1 MSIRA
6 EDAAAEASRFSL
18 RTSLFGGGAPDT
30 APTRAM
36 HASAGTA
43 AVAYGHIPQSHQTRQ
58 TPPQR
63 PVASPFAPAMQ
74 TARSAADTMAA
85 PLRAPPT
92 LSLSFNSVIGQRPG
106 GHGNAVNASSN
117 AHTGA
122 PSANQKSTQ
131 ATLQAIAR
139 IAEEHRLRATAT
151 GRMASVAPTIGL
163 GASADATRTL
173 PSGYIHGG
181 NQRVDAQAEVM
192 RLTATVDALNGKLVS
207 QSERLQRTE
216 ASLVRA
222 NRAMTS
228 ERATSNARLL
238 RMQNEVKD
246 LRSRESTVR
255 ENALSQARREV
266 QKSDVAF
273 GESAKRAEVYDAK
286 LSALEERIRTL
297 SGEKTSL
304 STRVEELVANLEQ
317 SAVRVNA
324 EEANLTASAAD
335 TPGNEEEMARLS
347 QSVEA
352 ASAAKKE
359 LAERLSETE
368 ARHEAVLL
376 ELEEARFGADT
387 ARAAM
392 AQSHSALEDARQQ
405 LRTEVGALLSRN
417 ESLQARLD
425 EIVSFP
431 IVNDCDALSH
441 TDGVCDEVKLGEAS
455 REDLESQLI
464 ALDAQIGEALSELDT
479 GTCSGIEASKC
490 YKRTGRLTKQR
501 HTIQTA
507 LDSRPPLHEDTP
519 QTSHEDATVVQTLR
533 AELDAS
539 QAGLRVVGAAI
550 GFYSPEDG
558 DDWESRQ
565 STIERWMELLKME
578 GEEQHAETGVDS
590 DERDGAT
597 GTCKAPAS
605 KVLFQSPPSKLQ
617 SQCAF
622 GAQSQHPV
630 ACRLGASMARY
641 GHGKRLPSCRV
652 NPMSSYRLTR
662 AKFDTGAIGAVPT
675 GNGGGIPPDVAALIE
690 AVSKDISDACI
701 RQRRAYLAKTGM
713 SDAEI
718 QEELSAYA

>member
-30 APTRAM
+30 APTHSM
-36 HASAGTA
+36 HASAGAA
-43 AVAYGHIPQSHQTRQ
+43 AVAYGHIPQSHRTNQTHQ
-58 TPPQR
+58 QR

-74 TARSAADTMAA
+74 TARLAAATTAV
-85 PLRAPPT
+85 PPRAPPT

-106 GHGNAVNASSN
+106 GHGNTGNTSSN
-117 AHTGA
+117 AHTGTQ
-122 PSANQKSTQ
+122 SANQKSTQ

-139 IAEEHRLRATAT
+139 IAEEHRLRAAAT
-151 GRMASVAPTIGL
+151 GRMASAAPTTGL
-163 GASADATRTL
+163 GASSDATRTL

-181 NQRVDAQAEVM
+181 NQRIDAQAEVM
-192 RLTATVDALNGKLVS
+192 RLTATVDALNGQLAS

-216 ASLVRA
+216 SSLVRA

-255 ENALSQARREV
+255 ESALAQTRREV
-266 QKSDVAF
+266 QKSDVSF
-273 GESAKRAEVYDAK
+273 GESAKRAEAYDAK

-317 SAVRVNA
+317 SAVRVDAA
-324 EEANLTASAAD
+324 EAKLTASAAD
-335 TPGNEEEMARLS
+335 TPGNEEEVARLS

-359 LAERLSETE
+359 LTERLVETE
-368 ARHEAVLL
+368 AKHEAVLL
-376 ELEEARFGADT
+376 ELEEARMGADT
-387 ARAAM
+387 ARAAV
-392 AQSHSALEDARQQ
+392 AQSDSALEDVRKQ
-405 LRTEVGALLSRN
+405 LQTEVEDLLSRN
-417 ESLQARLD
+417 EALQARLD

-431 IVNDCDALSH
+431 IANDCDALYRS
-441 TDGVCDEVKLGEAS
+441 DGVCDEVNLGGAS

-464 ALDAQIGEALSELDT
+464 ALDAQIGGALSELD
-479 GTCSGIEASKC
+479 TCSGIEASKC

-501 HTIQTA
+501 HTIQTE
-507 LDSRPPLHEDTP
+507 LNRRPPLHEDAP
-519 QTSHEDATVVQTLR
+519 QTSHTDATVVQTLR

-550 GFYSPEDG
+550 GCYSPEDG

-565 STIERWMELLKME
+565 STIERWMELLKM
-578 GEEQHAETGVDS
+578 GGDEQDTQHGIDS
-590 DERDGAT
+590 YERDGAT
-597 GTCKAPAS
+597 GASKSPAS
-605 KVLFQSPPSKLQ
+605 KVVFQSPPSKLQ

-622 GAQSQHPV
+622 GAQSQHPI

-641 GHGKRLPSCRV
+641 GHGKRLPPCRV

-662 AKFDTGAIGAVPT
+662 AKFDTGAMGAVPT

-690 AVSKDISDACI
+690 AVSKDISDACV
-701 RQRRAYLAKTGM
+701 RQRRAYLATTGM

-718 QEELSAYA
+718 QAELSSYA

>member
-30 APTRAM
+30 APTHAM
-36 HASAGTA
+36 HASAGVA
-43 AVAYGHIPQSHQTRQ
+43 AVAYGHIPQPHQAHQ
-58 TPPQR
+58 QR
-63 PVASPFAPAMQ
+63 PIASPFAPAMQ
-74 TARSAADTMAA
+74 TARSAAATAAA
-85 PLRAPPT
+85 PPRAPPT

-106 GHGNAVNASSN
+106 GHGNTGNTSSN
-117 AHTGA
+117 AHAGTPPA
-122 PSANQKSTQ
+122 TQKSTQ

-139 IAEEHRLRATAT
+139 IAEEHRLRAAAM
-151 GRMASVAPTIGL
+151 GRMASAAPTTGP
-163 GASADATRTL
+163 GASSDATRTL

-181 NQRVDAQAEVM
+181 NQRIDAQAEVM
-192 RLTATVDALNGKLVS
+192 RLTATVDALNGKLAS

-246 LRSRESTVR
+246 LRSKESTVR
-255 ENALSQARREV
+255 ENALVQARREV

-273 GESAKRAEVYDAK
+273 GESAKRAEAYDAK

-317 SAVRVNA
+317 SAVRVHAA
-324 EEANLTASAAD
+324 EAKLTASAAD
-335 TPGNEEEMARLS
+335 TPRNEEEMARLS

-352 ASAAKKE
+352 ASAAKTE
-359 LAERLSETE
+359 LAERLAETE
-368 ARHEAVLL
+368 AKHEAVLL
-376 ELEEARFGADT
+376 ELEEARLGADT
-387 ARAAM
+387 ARAAV
-392 AQSHSALEDARQQ
+392 AQSDSALEDVRKQ
-405 LRTEVGALLSRN
+405 LQTEVEDLLSRN
-417 ESLQARLD
+417 DALQTRLD

-431 IVNDCDALSH
+431 IANECESLSH
-441 TDGVCDEVKLGEAS
+441 TDAVCDEVNLGEAS

-464 ALDAQIGEALSELDT
+464 ALDAQIGEALAELDI
-479 GTCSGIEASKC
+479 CSGIEASKC

-507 LDSRPPLHEDTP
+507 LNGRPPLHEDVP
-519 QTSHEDATVVQTLR
+519 QTSHTDATVVQTLR

-550 GFYSPEDG
+550 GCYSPEDG

-578 GEEQHAETGVDS
+578 GEEQDAETGVDS

-597 GTCKAPAS
+597 GTSKSPAS
-605 KVLFQSPPSKLQ
+605 QVLFQSPPSKLQ

-622 GAQSQHPV
+622 GPQSQHPV

-641 GHGKRLPSCRV
+641 GHGKRLPPCRV

-662 AKFDTGAIGAVPT
+662 AKLDTGAMGAVPT
-675 GNGGGIPPDVAALIE
+675 GTGGGIPPDVAALIE
-690 AVSKDISDACI
+690 AISKDISDACV
-701 RQRRAYLAKTGM
+701 RQRRNYLATTGM

-718 QEELSAYA
+718 QKELSAYA